1 MKRSLLL
8 MLAAFVWPFVWAQN
22 ALTEPGTVKTGFFLG
37 ISYSYLSVETE
48 LNGLTYHS
56 VWYGQDLG
64 TVTVDDNELD
74 TLNQQTS
81 EIFNRHQLT
90 VEPGMVFLDNSRWH
104 FEGSVLLGT
113 SRVRFKTEIDQPENN
128 QKTVTSD
135 FKDLVG
141 GISLNLRYNFSEK
154 WGLSLMPHF
163 IYSWGN
169 TENVEDSIQPLVN
182 FFVNDLKE
190 SFSLGFGRVN
200 LMASYRAPNL
210 VLSLGPGFYYSFI
223 GRTYTIDRTNPEN
236 MDQYH
241 DQIESSLHSI
251 AFIDACLR
259 VDWTIIEP
267 LTLSMETAA
276 GKDLFIKTGLR
287 YNF

>member
-8 MLAAFVWPFVWAQN
+8 LLAAFVWQFVWTQDTT
-22 ALTEPGTVKTGFFLG
+22 TEPGNVRPGFILG
-37 ISYSYLSVETE
+37 ISYSYMSLESE

-74 TLNQQTS
+74 TINQQTS
-81 EIFNRHQLT
+81 EVFNRHQLA
-90 VEPGMVFLDNSRWH
+90 VEPGMVFLDNSRWY

-113 SRVRFKTEIDQPENN
+113 SRVRFKTEIDQPETS

-135 FKDLVG
+135 FRDLVG
-141 GISLNLRYNFSEK
+141 GISLNLRYNFSER
-154 WGLSLMPHF
+154 WGLSLTPHF
-163 IYSWGN
+163 MYSWGN
-169 TENVEDSIQPLVN
+169 TENVEDSIRPLVH

-190 SFSLGFGRVN
+190 SFSLGYGRVN
-200 LMASYRAPNL
+200 LMASYLAPNL
-210 VLSLGPGFYYSFI
+210 VLSVGPGFYYSFI
-223 GRTYTIDRTNPEN
+223 SRTYTIDRTNPEN

-251 AFIDACLR
+251 AFIDACLKA
-259 VDWTIIEP
+259 DWTIIEP
-267 LTLSMETAA
+267 LTLSLEAAA
-276 GKDLFIKTGLR
+276 GKVLFIKTGIR

>member
-8 MLAAFVWPFVWAQN
+8 MLAAFVWPFVWAQD
-22 ALTEPGTVKTGFFLG
+22 ASTEPGTVRTGFFLG
-37 ISYSYLSVETE
+37 ISYSYLSIETE
-48 LNGLTYHS
+48 LNGLTYQS
-56 VWYGQDLG
+56 VWFGQDLG
-64 TVTVDDNELD
+64 TVTLDDNELD

-81 EIFNRHQLT
+81 EIFNRHQLA

-113 SRVRFKTEIDQPENN
+113 SRVRFKTEIDQPEAR

-141 GISLNLRYNFSEK
+141 GISLNLRYNFSER

-163 IYSWGN
+163 MYSWGN

-190 SFSLGFGRVN
+190 SFSLGYGRVN
-200 LMASYRAPNL
+200 LMASYLAPNL
-210 VLSLGPGFYYSFI
+210 VLSVGPGFYYSFI
-223 GRTYTIDRTNPEN
+223 SRTYTIDRTNPEN

-267 LTLSMETAA
+267 LTLSLEAA
-276 GKDLFIKTGLR
+276 VGKDLFIKTGLR
-287 YNF
+287 YHF